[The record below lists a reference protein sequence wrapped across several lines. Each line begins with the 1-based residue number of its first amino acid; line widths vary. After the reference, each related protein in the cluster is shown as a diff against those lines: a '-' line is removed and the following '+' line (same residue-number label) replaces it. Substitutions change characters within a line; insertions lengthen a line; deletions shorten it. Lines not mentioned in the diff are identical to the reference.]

1 MPFTYTSPLPVATNF
16 PSIDQ
21 PNMTANTQYLVDFGN
36 KDHQFTQNST
46 NLNDGTHKQV
56 TLSNQTT
63 PGFLGKGANS
73 VAYANTAGA
82 VPQSQLFFNNAAGDV
97 QLTSAAAAVGPNL
110 AVPTLAANGVS
121 FLPGTAALGGLL
133 IQWGTDTK
141 STGGLTTFPV
151 AFAAAAYT
159 VVLTPTGAPGPAS
172 ANGLLTVLAKTTTNF
187 QIGNNTGNAQSY
199 TYNWIAIGQAV

>member
-1 MPFTYTSPLPVATNF
+1 MPFAYTSPLPVATNF

-21 PNMTANTQYLVDFGN
+21 PNMTANTQYLKDFGD
-36 KDHQFTQNST
+36 KDHQFTQNS
-46 NLNDGTHKQV
+46 NNANDGTHKQV
-56 TLSNQTT
+56 TLSNKST
-63 PGFLGKGANS
+63 PGIPSGTDS
-73 VAYANTAGA
+73 VAYANVNVGA
-82 VPQSQLFFNNAAGDV
+82 VPKSQLFFDNGVGNA
-97 QLTSAAAAVGPNL
+97 QLTAVAAAVGPNL

-121 FLPGTAALGGLL
+121 FLPGTAAVGGLL

-151 AFAAAAYT
+151 AFGSAPYS
-159 VVLTPTGAPGPAS
+159 VVLTPSGAPGPAS
-172 ANGLLTVLAKTTTNF
+172 ANGLLTVLAKTTTTF